1 MTKTF
6 GKLAFL
12 IISFVLVLWSAPAV
26 AGEYGTVSCTTPG
39 CGYQENLNIGGR
51 RNAPGV
57 TGYCRSSKK
66 FVRLKLKSHSDVH
79 KTDYCP
85 GTKEPMTRI
94 DSGSKIPE
102 IPCPK
107 CGNLTLTY
115 KLLLKKD

>member
-1 MTKTF
+1 MKTC
-6 GKLAFL
+6 GK
-12 IISFVLVLWSAPAV
+12 FVLLAIFCGVFLWAAAAM
-26 AGEYGTVSCTTPG
+26 AGEAGTVSCSTPD

-79 KTDYCP
+79 KTHYCP

-102 IPCPK
+102 IPCPQ